1 MVQKHKISSKHMV
14 QKHNISSKHMVQ
26 STKLVLNTWYK
37 AQN

>member
-26 STKLVLNTWYK
+26 STKLVLSTWYK